1 MPGQVPSLSKVV
13 GGHDEEDEVRG
24 LDDDDREVEV
34 DERRHRVGEEAAPL
48 PKLGPEDLD
57 RSFRQKFDSGGNG
70 RDGQRTSGGVKGV
83 AFQLPEVVDL
93 AVPS

>member
-13 GGHDEEDEVRG
+13 GGHDEEDKVRG

-34 DERRHRVGEEAAPL
+34 DERGHRVGEEAAPF
-48 PKLGPEDLD
+48 PELGPENLD

-70 RDGQRTSGGVKGV
+70 RDGQRTSGGVKRV
-83 AFQLPEVVDL
+83 ALQLPEVVDL
-93 AVPS
+93 AAPS